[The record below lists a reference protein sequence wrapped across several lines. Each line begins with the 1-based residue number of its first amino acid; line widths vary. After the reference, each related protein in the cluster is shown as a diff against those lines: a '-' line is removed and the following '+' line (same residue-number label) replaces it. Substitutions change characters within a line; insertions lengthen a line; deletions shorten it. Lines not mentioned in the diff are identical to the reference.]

1 MVVVSP
7 PNPES
12 RQIAG
17 YLAEFDRRISRVEA
31 GLRTVQLGN
40 SSLDGAGIAMYDS
53 DGNYRG
59 TVGFQDDGT
68 TAMVSHNPQP
78 PPVPAAPQV
87 TPAMACLIVS
97 HTGATQGGSS
107 NPADFGHL
115 NVYAAAASNP
125 GERTLRGTINP
136 VPGEFVLSGLDYVSY
151 LVDVTAV
158 NLGGKESSPSPAVA
172 GTPQQVVGAD
182 IIDGALE
189 DLALADGAV
198 TEAKLAAGAVTSTK
212 IADDS
217 ISSPKI
223 IAGSIGASDI
233 AVGSILAAHIVSR
246 SITADKI
253 IALSL
258 TANEIAANAI
268 TAAKI
273 NAGAVTAIKLE
284 ADMVIANRIIA
295 GTTTGARVEMHP
307 TLGLQAFRSDGVRTF
322 WIEAGTGSFSSIG
335 SFATAFSGQR
345 IVMNPNGTTP
355 DTIRF
360 YPNTGSTF
368 ASIDSVTLSG
378 TAAIEMYSGS
388 ASGGRRGILIAR
400 EGFASLIHGT
410 PDLTAIYGDIFVSGG
425 GEGRVRSGRTDFMSD
440 LDQHGDPGER
450 HYTCH
455 GITPIDDTTLYFRNS
470 GFDEPEL
477 EAYWMDV
484 GLTFS
489 NHVTAGLNP
498 RMYITGAN
506 NSGRRDAFIYS
517 LLYVGDLV
525 KQSSRE
531 LKSDIEVAQDLDP
544 RQAVRN
550 ARAHYYTSPHYSED
564 ALYDT
569 RENSDGESSGR
580 LIRPAR
586 EAPTGML
593 GLIAEDMPAEVT
605 QMVSESLPGVD
616 ALGINTDRMITLMWQ
631 GQGDVNNRL
640 DLLENSPHHIPE
652 VTVLPSP
659 PLTGATLYS
668 FTGDL
673 YAVLSSGKRVKLGS

>member
-1 MVVVSP
+1 
-7 PNPES
+7 
-12 RQIAG
+12 
-17 YLAEFDRRISRVEA
+17 
-31 GLRTVQLGN
+31 
-40 SSLDGAGIAMYDS
+40 MYDS

-59 TVGFQDDGT
+59 TVGFQGDGT
-68 TAMVSHNPQP
+68 TTVTSSNPLP

-87 TPAMACLIVS
+87 TSAMACLVVS

-107 NPADFGHL
+107 NPSDFGHL
-115 NVYAAAASNP
+115 NVYVAAASNP

-158 NLGGKESSPSPAVA
+158 NLGGKESAPSPAVA
-172 GTPQQVVGAD
+172 GTPQQVVSSD
-182 IIDGALE
+182 IIDGAFNELT
-189 DLALADGAV
+189 LADGAV
-198 TEAKLAAGAVTSTK
+198 TEAKLAANAVTSTK

-223 IAGSIGASDI
+223 IAGSIGASEL

-246 SITADKI
+246 SITADRI

-268 TAAKI
+268 TAGKI
-273 NAGAVTAIKLE
+273 NAGAVTATKLE
-284 ADMVIANRIIA
+284 ADMIIANRIIA
-295 GTTTGARVEMHP
+295 GTATGARVEMHP
-307 TLGLQAFRSDGVRTF
+307 TAGLQGFNSGGGRTF
-322 WIEAGTGSFSSIG
+322 WVDASSGSFTAVGSI
-335 SFATAFSGQR
+335 STAFSGQR
-345 IVMNPNGTTP
+345 ISMNPGGTTP

-368 ASIDSVTLSG
+368 ASIDAITISG
-378 TAAIEMYSGS
+378 TAAIEMYSGG
-388 ASGGRRGILIAR
+388 ASGGRRGIVIAR

-440 LDQHGDPGER
+440 VDQHGDPGER

-477 EAYWMDV
+477 EAYWMDAAF
-484 GLTFS
+484 TFS
-489 NHVTAGLNP
+489 NHVPTGINP
-498 RMYITGAN
+498 RIYITGAN
-506 NSGRRDAFIYS
+506 NSGRRDLYLYS
-517 LLYVGDLV
+517 LLYVGDIL

-550 ARAHYYTSPHYSED
+550 ARAHYYSSPHYSED
-564 ALYDT
+564 ALYDD
-569 RENSDGESSGR
+569 RQNADGESSGR

-586 EAPTGML
+586 EAPTEML
-593 GLIAEDMPAEVT
+593 GLIAEDLPAEVT
-605 QMVSESLPGVD
+605 QMVSESLPGID
-616 ALGINTDRMITLMWQ
+616 ALGINTDRLVTLMWQ

-640 DLLENSPHHIPE
+640 DILEKSPHHIPE

-659 PLTGATLYS
+659 PLTGATLYT